1 MPMMFMVFIVICDI
15 GMLGSMGETAST
27 VIIPMKPEQWARP
40 LASMLTPN
48 GTGCE
53 ENGFPRDHRT
63 GTFAVIGAML
73 KFPMAVN
80 CTIPPEFLASAEAG
94 ETVMLCIWRVDVL
107 MEPPQEI
114 VISRVAAITGK
125 RKDAEDVLFEVVLV
139 KGLRIDTSK

>member
-1 MPMMFMVFIVICDI
+1 MPMMFMVFIVICDM

-27 VIIPMKPEQWARP
+27 VIIPMKPEHWARP
-40 LASMLTPN
+40 LASMLTPD

-63 GTFAVIGAML
+63 GTFDVMGAML

-80 CTIPPEFLASAEAG
+80 CTIPPELLASAEAG
-94 ETVMLCIWRVDVL
+94 ETVMLCIWREVII

-114 VISRVAAITGK
+114 VISRVAAITGN
-125 RKDAEDVLFEVVLV
+125 RKDAEVVRFEVVLF